1 METKEIS
8 YTTYSFYID
17 PIHND
22 NIFHGKA
29 ALTRTICLYFQEYK
43 KKIKWGSNSLKLTE
57 IEII

>member
-43 KKIKWGSNSLKLTE
+43 KKLNGVATV
-57 IEII
+57 